1 MDWEEE
7 SLALKLLRKPGVVVR
22 KCEEAVV
29 KSKSSGDVE
38 PGELKTVSGIL
49 ETRRLGSSSLA
60 GAVSVACSWW
70 NPGYS
75 ELKSE

>member
-1 MDWEEE
+1 MV
-7 SLALKLLRKPGVVVR
+7 LR

-29 KSKSSGDVE
+29 RSKSSGDIE
-38 PGELKTVSGIL
+38 PGELKTVSGVL
-49 ETRRLGSSSLA
+49 ETGKLGSSSSA

-75 ELKSE
+75 ELKSD